1 MLAGSP
7 RPVRSSSD
15 TFRPGL
21 APAAL
26 LIKGARVGRKW
37 SGSAGW
43 LVLALLSLG
52 TGAARGDE
60 PALEFN
66 RDIRPIL
73 SENCFACH
81 GPDARKRQAGLR
93 LDVEAEAAKALES
106 GTRAI
111 VAGHPE
117 QSELIERLVSADP
130 SEVMPPPETGKKL
143 TPEQI
148 ALLKRWIAE
157 GAKWQGHWAFLPIRR
172 PAPPFVPVDPAFV
185 KGPIDAF
192 LAKGLAAQKL
202 EHAPLADRVTL
213 LRRAHFDLTGLPPT
227 PEEANRF
234 LSDEAPDAFERL
246 VDRLLDSPHYGE
258 RMAMLWLDLVRY
270 ADTVGYHGD
279 QPMAVSPFRDYVID
293 SFNANKPFDQFTLEQ
308 LGGDLLP
315 NPTRE
320 QKIAAG
326 YNRLGMMS
334 AEGGVQDREYLAKYI
349 AERVRNVSG
358 AWLGVTLGCSECH
371 DHKFDPFSTREFY
384 QMEAFFADIQER
396 GLYSG
401 SNDSGAWGP
410 SMLVPAPDEEAQQQ
424 GLEKRIAELRARLDQ
439 PTPELEQE
447 QRQWEAEA
455 VAEGKWQ
462 PLPLLTATA
471 EKGTQLRV
479 LEDRSVLAGGETPA
493 TDTYTVEAQ
502 LPLAGITGLR
512 LEVLPHESLPQ
523 RGPGRAGNGNF
534 VLTELEA
541 FVVAEGAE
549 PMPVALQN
557 GTATIEQKS
566 SAEKHPDKA
575 WSAASVIDGDKRGAE
590 WGWAILDEAGTAHN
604 VAFET
609 VNAVDLP
616 ANARLRI
623 VLKQLHPNPGH
634 VLGRFR
640 LWATTTARPV
650 RAPGAGVPRKIREL
664 LAVAPGER
672 NDGQKGEL
680 AAHYRSL
687 APSLKP
693 VRDELAGVQQQ
704 LDQLTK
710 RIRKTLVTVAVAP
723 RMVRVLNR
731 GNWMDDTGEVV
742 EPGVPRALGA
752 APSGEGRLNRLDL
765 AKWVVSPENPLTARV
780 FVNRLWKQF
789 FGAGLSRKLDDFGAQ
804 GEPPSHPEL
813 LDHLAGR
820 FIDSGWN
827 VKQMVREVVTSG
839 AYRQSSIPPAGHR
852 ERDPFNRWLGH
863 QGRFRLDAELVRDN
877 ALAVSGLLKRRVGGA
892 SVNPYQP
899 AGYWAYLNFP
909 MREWQNSAGEDLY
922 RRGLYTHWQRQY
934 LHPSLLA
941 FDAPSREEC
950 TAERVRSNTP
960 LQSLVLLNDPSYV
973 EAARVFAQ
981 QLLEQPGVPAV
992 ERLQRAFERALNRAP
1007 RGAEQAVLLELLE
1020 RHRAQYQAE
1029 PESAR
1034 ALLAV
1039 GSTPIPA
1046 NSDPAELAAWT
1057 SVTRLILN
1065 LHETITRN

>member
-1 MLAGSP
+1 M
-7 RPVRSSSD
+7 
-15 TFRPGL
+15 
-21 APAAL
+21 
-26 LIKGARVGRKW
+26 GRKW
-37 SGSAGW
+37 SGSAWW

-326 YNRLGMMS
+326 DNRLGMMS

-401 SNDSGAWGP
+401 SNDSGA
-410 SMLVPAPDEEAQQQ
+410 
-424 GLEKRIAELRARLDQ
+424 
-439 PTPELEQE
+439 
-447 QRQWEAEA
+447 
-455 VAEGKWQ
+455 
-462 PLPLLTATA
+462 
-471 EKGTQLRV
+471 
-479 LEDRSVLAGGETPA
+479 
-493 TDTYTVEAQ
+493 
-502 LPLAGITGLR
+502 
-512 LEVLPHESLPQ
+512 
-523 RGPGRAGNGNF
+523 
-534 VLTELEA
+534 
-541 FVVAEGAE
+541 
-549 PMPVALQN
+549 
-557 GTATIEQKS
+557 
-566 SAEKHPDKA
+566 
-575 WSAASVIDGDKRGAE
+575 
-590 WGWAILDEAGTAHN
+590 
-604 VAFET
+604 
-609 VNAVDLP
+609 
-616 ANARLRI
+616 
-623 VLKQLHPNPGH
+623 
-634 VLGRFR
+634 
-640 LWATTTARPV
+640 
-650 RAPGAGVPRKIREL
+650 
-664 LAVAPGER
+664 
-672 NDGQKGEL
+672 
-680 AAHYRSL
+680 
-687 APSLKP
+687 
-693 VRDELAGVQQQ
+693 
-704 LDQLTK
+704 
-710 RIRKTLVTVAVAP
+710 
-723 RMVRVLNR
+723 
-731 GNWMDDTGEVV
+731 
-742 EPGVPRALGA
+742 
-752 APSGEGRLNRLDL
+752 
-765 AKWVVSPENPLTARV
+765 
-780 FVNRLWKQF
+780 
-789 FGAGLSRKLDDFGAQ
+789 
-804 GEPPSHPEL
+804 
-813 LDHLAGR
+813 
-820 FIDSGWN
+820 
-827 VKQMVREVVTSG
+827 
-839 AYRQSSIPPAGHR
+839 
-852 ERDPFNRWLGH
+852 
-863 QGRFRLDAELVRDN
+863 
-877 ALAVSGLLKRRVGGA
+877 
-892 SVNPYQP
+892 
-899 AGYWAYLNFP
+899 
-909 MREWQNSAGEDLY
+909 
-922 RRGLYTHWQRQY
+922 
-934 LHPSLLA
+934 
-941 FDAPSREEC
+941 
-950 TAERVRSNTP
+950 
-960 LQSLVLLNDPSYV
+960 
-973 EAARVFAQ
+973 
-981 QLLEQPGVPAV
+981 
-992 ERLQRAFERALNRAP
+992 
-1007 RGAEQAVLLELLE
+1007 
-1020 RHRAQYQAE
+1020 
-1029 PESAR
+1029 
-1034 ALLAV
+1034 
-1039 GSTPIPA
+1039 
-1046 NSDPAELAAWT
+1046 
-1057 SVTRLILN
+1057 
-1065 LHETITRN
+1065 